1 MEITL
6 YNQAGEKHDKLE
18 VSKKLFGVVPNND
31 LIWQVVT
38 SQTANRRHV
47 LAHTKSRAE
56 VAGGGRKP
64 WRQKGTGR
72 ARHGSIRS
80 PIWVGGGVAHGP
92 TKEAVFEKTIPR
104 AQARKALAGTISARY
119 AEGKLLAVDL
129 LPIASGKTKDASKL
143 ITTLAEKITGY
154 KKGGRILVVLGNNDD
169 QMIIR
174 ALANLKWTD
183 TVRAQEL
190 QALTV
195 LAYPFMIATAD
206 AVRIMNE
213 MVKR

>member
-1 MEITL
+1 M
-6 YNQAGEKHDKLE
+6 KLN
-18 VSKKLFGVVPNND
+18 FF
-31 LIWQVVT
+31 T
-38 SQTANRRHV
+38 M
-47 LAHTKSRAE
+47 
-56 VAGGGRKP
+56 
-64 WRQKGTGR
+64 
-72 ARHGSIRS
+72 
-80 PIWVGGGVAHGP
+80 
-92 TKEAVFEKTIPR
+92 
-104 AQARKALAGTISARY
+104 
-119 AEGKLLAVDL
+119 
-129 LPIASGKTKDASKL
+129 
-143 ITTLAEKITGY
+143 LAEKITGY

-213 MVKR
+213 MVTR

>member
-6 YNQAGEKHDKLE
+6 YNQAGEKHGKLE
-18 VSKKLFGVVPNND
+18 VSKKLLGIVPNND

-92 TKEAVFEKTIPR
+92 TKEVIFEKTIPR
-104 AQARKALAGTISARY
+104 AQARKALASTISARY

-213 MVKR
+213 MVTK